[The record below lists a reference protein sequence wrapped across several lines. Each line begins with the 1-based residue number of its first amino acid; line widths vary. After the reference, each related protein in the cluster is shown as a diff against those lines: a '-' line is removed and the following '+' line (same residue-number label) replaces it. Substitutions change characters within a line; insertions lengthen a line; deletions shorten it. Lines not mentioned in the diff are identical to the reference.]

1 MVELTNIKTRTYEYD
16 SNYYV
21 DIVERNDWYEA
32 YIYDSNI
39 GFKSFMF
46 GMLKSEI
53 SYESFLDAVLDNIDE
68 YIESYLN
75 DLEILEMDYE
85 E

>member
-1 MVELTNIKTRTYEYD
+1 MLKLTNIRTRTYKYD

-21 DIVERNDWYEA
+21 DIVERNDFYEA

-53 SYESFLDAVLDNIDE
+53 SYESFLDAVFDNIDE
-68 YIESYLN
+68 FIESYLN

>member
-1 MVELTNIKTRTYEYD
+1 MLKLTDIRTRTYEYD

-21 DIVERNDWYEA
+21 DIVERNDLYEA

-46 GMLKSEI
+46 GMLKSEN
-53 SYESFLDAVLDNIDE
+53 SYENFLDTVFDNIDE
-68 YIESYLN
+68 FVESYLN
-75 DLEILEMDYE
+75 DLEILEMNCE